1 MSAKG
6 TLEEAGERKRWRRG
20 GCALRAHGDGLPGEA
35 GESGEHE
42 GDIGDREE
50 ESAGAVEDVRFALTG
65 TGCVGRPVNLVGT
78 KGTLGTGKRKVL
90 APRWMCASR
99 SRRRDVWGDR

>member
-35 GESGEHE
+35 GESGERE
-42 GDIGDREE
+42 GDVGGIKGWCRVVK
-50 ESAGAVEDVRFALTG
+50 GWRAV
-65 TGCVGRPVNLVGT
+65 
-78 KGTLGTGKRKVL
+78 K
-90 APRWMCASR
+90 
-99 SRRRDVWGDR
+99 